1 MFYAMATDDVS
12 IGSAT
17 ADLSQGTIDYRSAGP
32 VASDHPPVVF
42 VHGLLVD
49 ARLWDPVAQRLAARG
64 IRSYAPTL
72 PLGSHRHPMKA
83 EADLSPR
90 GIAAIVRDFAAAL
103 DLRDVVLVGNDTGGA
118 ICQVILGDAA
128 GGADAAG
135 GGTGGAGETSRIGAA
150 VLTDCDAF
158 DTFPPAPLLPL
169 FLALRYPGLVAG
181 IAPTLASR
189 AVRHGPLAYGMLA
202 SGALDPELTRAWVR
216 PLSDPAIRRDVA
228 KFAREVH
235 PRVLLEAASRFGQ
248 FKGPVRILW
257 GEKDR
262 YFRVTLGRRLSEAFG
277 NSAFA
282 TVPDG
287 LTFLPLDH
295 PGRVA
300 DEITAALA
308 LSARIAP
315 YRPVSILIGT
325 V

>member
-1 MFYAMATDDVS
+1 MATDDVS

-17 ADLSQGTIDYRSAGP
+17 VELPQGTIDYRSAGP
-32 VASDHPPVVF
+32 AASDRPPVVF

-49 ARLWDPVAQRLAARG
+49 ARLWDPVAERLAAQG

-72 PLGSHRHPMKA
+72 PLGSHRHPLRA

-90 GIAAIVRDFAAAL
+90 GIAAIVGDFAAAL

-118 ICQVILGDAA
+118 ICQIILGGEDA
-128 GGADAAG
+128 
-135 GGTGGAGETSRIGAA
+135 SRVRAA

-158 DTFPPAPLLPL
+158 GTFPPAPLLPL
-169 FLALRYPGLVAG
+169 FWALRYPGLIAG
-181 IAPTLASR
+181 IAPTLGSR
-189 AVRHGPLAYGMLA
+189 TLRHGPLAYGMLA
-202 SGALDPELTRAWVR
+202 SGALDPELTRGWVR
-216 PLSDPAIRRDVA
+216 GLGEEAIRRDVA

-235 PRVLLEAASRFGQ
+235 PRVLLEAASRFGR

-257 GEKDR
+257 GEKDK
-262 YFRVTLGRRLSEAFG
+262 YFRVTLGKRLSEAFG

-308 LSARIAP
+308 
-315 YRPVSILIGT
+315 
-325 V
+325 